1 MTSGLFWK
9 DVVGCSVTSMPGI
22 CTVCTVQ
29 NTLSFGSHP
38 NYQSFGHREIQAE
51 RGYQEGVGSSWKMW
65 RFKEG
70 VVDFWKECIMC
81 TPLQ

>member
-38 NYQSFGHREIQAE
+38 NYQAFGHRERLSGRSRKQLEDVEI
-51 RGYQEGVGSSWKMW
+51 
-65 RFKEG
+65 
-70 VVDFWKECIMC
+70 
-81 TPLQ
+81 